1 MKKSVIILAILAAAF
16 SCTKEASLK
25 EPAEKNKNVN
35 LVEMSFTV
43 SPETKAVLKDGY
55 KVEFAAGDKISIFA
69 NGTNYQFTTAEGG
82 ANAVFTGTGEE
93 ADTYYALYPYNA
105 DATIDAG
112 TIQNVSIGSGSAGTG
127 TGTFN
132 SQRAVAVAI
141 SNSTSL
147 TFKQVTA
154 LLKLT
159 VPAEVTDLKE
169 IVIFNRE
176 NGSGNTAGAIT
187 GTFNVTPVDGDAPTY
202 EVTTPN
208 FQTGFVGPS
217 GSDNPVPAGDY
228 YIPVLPAQLTA
239 KKGIDL
245 KITFFNNIEGTSD
258 KVGRAFNGNGL
269 KLERGKVYNL
279 GTIKKTDSFVFDGYE
294 SGAAISSDDYTG
306 NTGALAVIENP
317 VKTAANGSNY
327 VMKNDMSESSGSTS
341 GYIQVKTASNNGY
354 TKFPSSVRGNYDK
367 IRIKMYLGTNAY
379 YPRVRRGSDAAVRP
393 ALLNGVAITDQA
405 SWEAAVKT
413 DDWNI
418 LEWNISQLVSGWTSL
433 SNMQTI
439 EFRPFV
445 NWDGSNTSDFDETT
459 NNRLIYVDDIS
470 FVLK

>member
-1 MKKSVIILAILAAAF
+1 MKKSVIILAILAAAL

-93 ADTYYALYPYNA
+93 ADTYYALYPYTEG
-105 DATIDAG
+105 ATISGG
-112 TIQNVSIGSGSAGTG
+112 TIQNVSIDTGSAGTG

-132 SQRAVAVAI
+132 SKRAVAVAI

-147 TFKQVTA
+147 VFKQVTA

-169 IVIFNRE
+169 VVIFNRD
-176 NGSGNTAGAIT
+176 NSSSDKAIS
-187 GTFNVTPVDGDAPTY
+187 GTFSVTPVDGGAPTY
-202 EVTTPN
+202 EVTTGG
-208 FQTGFVGPS
+208 FQIGFVGPN
-217 GSDNPVPAGDY
+217 GSSTPVPAGDY

-239 KKGIDL
+239 KKGLDL
-245 KITFFNNIEGTSD
+245 KLTFFNNIDGASGKD
-258 KVGRAFNGNGL
+258 GRAFNGTGL

-279 GTIKKTDSFVFDGYE
+279 GVVKKTAEYVYENFE
-294 SGAAISSDDYTG
+294 SGTIAVPDNYAG
-306 NTGALAVIENP
+306 NTNALSVIDNP
-317 VKTAANGSNY
+317 VSTAINGSAK
-327 VMKNDMSESSGSTS
+327 VLKNDMSDSSSSTS
-341 GYIQVKTASNNGY
+341 GYMDIKTGTDAYGY
-354 TKFPSSVRGNYDK
+354 LKFPSSVRDKYDK
-367 IRIKMYLGTNAY
+367 IRMKIYLGTNAY
-379 YPRVRRGSDAAVRP
+379 YPRLRRGSNTAALP
-393 ALLNGVAITDQA
+393 AKLNGAAITDEA
-405 SWEAAVKT
+405 SWSAAVKT

-418 LEWNISQLVSGWTSL
+418 FEWNAKQIDGSWTHL
-433 SNMQTI
+433 QNMATLQ
-439 EFRPFV
+439 FRPFV
-445 NWDGSNTSDFDETT
+445 DWNGNNTSGYDENT
-459 NNRLIYVDDIS
+459 NNRLIYIDDIT